1 MALFPNCRC
10 PKCKGPIT
18 FFEVMSILT
27 PFQGID
33 CSTCGELV
41 FLKHKMELFG
51 LTILLA
57 VLFIFLSVVALVL
70 EIMSTLTAFLAGGL
84 FFAAAE
90 FLMTAQIVRKNDLVC
105 RRNS

>member
-41 FLKHKMELFG
+41 FLKHKMELFV
-51 LTILLA
+51 LTIVLA
-57 VLFIFLSVVALVL
+57 VFFILSTAVALALGIV
-70 EIMSTLTAFLAGGL
+70 STLMAFCAGGL
-84 FFAAAE
+84 FFAVAE
-90 FLMTAQIVRKNDLVC
+90 FLITAHIVRKNDLVV
-105 RRNS
+105 RRDS